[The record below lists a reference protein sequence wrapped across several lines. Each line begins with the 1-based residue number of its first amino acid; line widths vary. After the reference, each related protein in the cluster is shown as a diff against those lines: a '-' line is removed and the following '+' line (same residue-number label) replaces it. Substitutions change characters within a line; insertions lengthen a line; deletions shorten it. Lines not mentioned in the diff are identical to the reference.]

1 MLPSLVRI
9 RLATRTRKQGSWVR
23 LFLHPFLVLCVLTP
37 GFSLSG
43 TVHGVHSDSSA
54 FNLVTALLEDEFS
67 SNPEDSNLLHSRPQ
81 NITHSIRSGP
91 TSTQTP
97 NSLSSSS
104 QWLTRFSTPVEIVEL
119 PAAATDADLIALLTA
134 DIPVVVLDPIVISSS
149 AVLQSPLYRTV
160 FDHPH
165 AILVVIGIETPEARS
180 YVETLFDSHS
190 TRSERG
196 PGKVDEGKGTV
207 WTNRP
212 KVIYANPLQS
222 LESLHTL
229 KENPGSLQAIEAYQH
244 GRLSSR
250 ISDFDN
256 AVRGNLV
263 EAKTTLGKDTSPH
276 AFTAVAL
283 LHRSLNLARRSL
295 DDSLR
300 EADDLRRSIGELL
313 GETEKAKVCLH
324 PDVLDIWE
332 GTPGKE
338 AGTDEVKKAMIK
350 SKQDIKRALNQLKW
364 WKLLWRVDDVQE
376 IVNAAIQRQWCRDL
390 ERTVRLSPS

>member
-9 RLATRTRKQGSWVR
+9 RPVTRVRKRGSWVR
-23 LFLHPFLVLCVLTP
+23 LFLHPFSVLYVLTP
-37 GFSLSG
+37 GFLLLG
-43 TVHGVHSDSSA
+43 IVHGVHSDSSA
-54 FNLVTALLEDEFS
+54 FNVVTALLEDEFS
-67 SNPEDSNLLHSRPQ
+67 SNPEDSNLLRSRPR

-91 TSTQTP
+91 TPTQTP

-119 PAAATDADLIALLTA
+119 PAAATEADLIALLTA
-134 DIPVVVLDPIVISSS
+134 DIPVVVLDPIATSSS
-149 AVLQSPLYRTV
+149 AVFQSPLYRTV

-165 AILVVIGIETPEARS
+165 AIFVVIGIETPEARS
-180 YVETLFDSHS
+180 YVESLFDSHS

-196 PGKVDEGKGTV
+196 PGKVDEGKGSV

-212 KVIYANPLQS
+212 KVIYVNPLQA
-222 LESLHTL
+222 LESLRTL
-229 KENPGSLQAIEAYQH
+229 RENPGSLQAIEVYQH

-250 ISDFDN
+250 VSDFDN
-256 AVRGNLV
+256 TVRGNLV

-295 DDSLR
+295 DDSLY
-300 EADDLRRSIGELL
+300 EADDLRRGIGELL
-313 GETEKAKVCLH
+313 GEAEKAKVCLY

-332 GTPGKE
+332 GTPGKDT
-338 AGTDEVKKAMIK
+338 GTDEVKKAMIK
-350 SKQDIKRALNQLKW
+350 SKQDVQHALDKLKW

-376 IVNAAIQRQWCRDL
+376 IVNVAIQRQWCRDL
-390 ERTVRLSPS
+390 ERTVRLLPS